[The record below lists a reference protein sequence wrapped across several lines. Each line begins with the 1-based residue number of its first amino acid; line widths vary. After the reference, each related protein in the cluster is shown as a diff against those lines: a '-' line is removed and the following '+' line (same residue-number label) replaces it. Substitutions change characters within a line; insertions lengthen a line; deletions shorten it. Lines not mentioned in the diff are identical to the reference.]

1 LLCNRLDYVR
11 IVRTRKLKFWFG
23 LKMCDNRTLCWCS
36 KWLCYIIVIPKEQV
50 EEENWLMRVQL
61 ETAVSSRLMMVFVCL
76 CHSCDVYCTACKK
89 AVMRPVMRM
98 RLDVFLATDDDL
110 RLRLSVSIYH
120 LHHYSITVMTSVW
133 KMISHFAFRCVN

>member
-1 LLCNRLDYVR
+1 
-11 IVRTRKLKFWFG
+11 
-23 LKMCDNRTLCWCS
+23 
-36 KWLCYIIVIPKEQV
+36 
-50 EEENWLMRVQL
+50 MRVQL

-76 CHSCDVYCTACKK
+76 WHSRDVYCTVCKK